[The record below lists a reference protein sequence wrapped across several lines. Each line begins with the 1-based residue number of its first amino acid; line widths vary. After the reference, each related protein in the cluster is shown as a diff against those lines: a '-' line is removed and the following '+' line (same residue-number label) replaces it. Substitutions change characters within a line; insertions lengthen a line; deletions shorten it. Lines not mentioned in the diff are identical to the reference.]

1 MALILQQSEQVP
13 HRLVDTDNSSFAEGS
28 GRITRASRTEKGII
42 TTPACPGGAGINPS
56 KLMLT
61 ILAGVAIW
69 ERKIMLERQREDIAK
84 PRRHDGHSGGWRDR
98 SPWLG

>member
-1 MALILQQSEQVP
+1 
-13 HRLVDTDNSSFAEGS
+13 
-28 GRITRASRTEKGII
+28 
-42 TTPACPGGAGINPS
+42 
-56 KLMLT
+56 MLT